1 LRDDALIMTQPD
13 SALDLDQIALA
24 KVLLQAPTLPSRTWA
39 PVSAAAI
46 AAVSALFLA
55 TASLLVPV
63 SEGRHVVQL
72 NR

>member
-1 LRDDALIMTQPD
+1 MTQSD

-24 KVLLQAPTLPSRTWA
+24 KVLLEPPAVPSRTWA
-39 PVSAAAI
+39 PLSAAAF